1 MTERRSRWRLI
12 AWMCAAHVAS
22 MSAFATFAT
31 LLPRLQDE
39 WGISNTAAGF
49 VSGAMLAGYMLAVPL
64 LTTLTDRIDARRV
77 YFVACLLTSAGAL
90 GFAAFARGTLT
101 AAAFQMLCGMGVAG
115 TYMPGLKALTD
126 NLEGA
131 TQSRAV
137 SFYTASFGF
146 GLSLSALL
154 AGYMADA
161 FGWSAAFATAAIG
174 PLIAA
179 AMVLAGLPARAPS
192 GAAVVPIVSGLAEV
206 ARDPRPR
213 GFMLGYAV
221 HCWELF
227 GSRSWMVAFLTFAQ
241 GTAAWTLGPVAIVA
255 LANAASPFAS
265 VAGNEAALRAGR
277 PRVIRTALFVSGA
290 FTCAFGWLYGLPGW
304 ALAIL
309 AVLHLVLVNADS
321 AALTAGLV
329 GAAPPG
335 RRGAALALHSTLGFG
350 AGFLAP
356 LAFGA
361 ALDVAG
367 GNERPLAWAVA
378 FVTLGVGGVI
388 ASFALRLGSRGA

>member
-1 MTERRSRWRLI
+1 
-12 AWMCAAHVAS
+12 MCTAHVAS

-49 VSGAMLAGYMLAVPL
+49 VSGALLAGYMLAVPL

-90 GFAAFARGTLT
+90 GFALLARGTLS
-101 AAAFQMLCGMGVAG
+101 AAACQMLCGMGVAG

-137 SFYTASFGF
+137 SFYTACFGF

-154 AGYMADA
+154 AGYATDA
-161 FGWSAAFATAAIG
+161 LGWRGAFAVAAIG
-174 PLIAA
+174 PMIAA
-179 AMVLAGLPARAPS
+179 FMVLGGLPARPAS
-192 GAAVVPIVSGLAEV
+192 IAAIVPMVSGLAEV

-241 GTAAWTLGPVAIVA
+241 GAGAWTLGPVAIVA

-277 PRVIRTALFVSGA
+277 PRVIRTALLVSGA
-290 FTCAFGWLYGLPGW
+290 FTCAFGLLYGMPGW
-304 ALAIL
+304 ALALL

-335 RRGAALALHSTLGFG
+335 RRGAALAMHSTLGFG
-350 AGFLAP
+350 AGFVAP
-356 LAFGA
+356 LVFGA
-361 ALDVAG
+361 ALDLAG
-367 GNERPLAWAVA
+367 GNERPLAWAIA
-378 FVTLGVGGVI
+378 FVTLGIGGVV
-388 ASFALRLGSRGA
+388 ASFTLRLRSAEA

>member
-1 MTERRSRWRLI
+1 MTRPAWRTV

-22 MSAFATFAT
+22 MSGFATFAT
-31 LLPRLQDE
+31 LLPRLQQA
-39 WGISNTAAGF
+39 WGITNTGAGF
-49 VSGAMLAGYMLAVPL
+49 VSGALLAGYMVAVPL
-64 LTTLTDRIDARRV
+64 LTTLTDRVDARRV
-77 YFVACLLTSAGAL
+77 YFGACLLTAAGAL
-90 GFAAFARGTLT
+90 GFAALARGTLSG
-101 AAAFQMLCGMGVAG
+101 AAFQMLAGAGVAG

-126 NLEGA
+126 NVEGPA
-131 TQSRAV
+131 QSRAV
-137 SFYTASFGF
+137 SFYTACFGF

-154 AGYMADA
+154 AGAAADA
-161 FGWSAAFATAAIG
+161 LGWRGAFALAALG
-174 PLIAA
+174 PLVAGT
-179 AMVLAGLPARAPS
+179 MVLAGLPARRPA
-192 GAAVVPIVSGLAEV
+192 AAVPMASGLAEV

-213 GFMLGYAV
+213 AFMLGYAV

-227 GSRSWMVAFLTFAQ
+227 GSRSWLVAFLTFAQ
-241 GTAAWTLGPVAIVA
+241 GAAAWPLGPVAIVA
-255 LANAASPFAS
+255 AANAASPFAS
-265 VAGNEAALRAGR
+265 IAGNEVALRAGR
-277 PRVIRTALFVSGA
+277 PRVIRTALAVSGV
-290 FTCAFGWLYGLPGW
+290 FTCLFGLFAGLPGW

-361 ALDVAG
+361 ALDLAG
-367 GNERPLAWAVA
+367 GNARPLAWQLA
-378 FVTLGVGGVI
+378 FVTLGAGGVV
-388 ASFALRLGSRGA
+388 AAFALRLRTRHP

>member
-1 MTERRSRWRLI
+1 
-12 AWMCAAHVAS
+12 MCAAHVAS
-22 MSAFATFAT
+22 MSTFATFAT
-31 LLPRLQDE
+31 LLPRLQGE

-77 YFVACLLTSAGAL
+77 YCVACLLTAAGAL
-90 GFAAFARGTLT
+90 GFALFARGTLT

-126 NLEGA
+126 NLGGA

-137 SFYTASFGF
+137 SFYTACFGF

-154 AGYMADA
+154 AGYAAEAIDWR
-161 FGWSAAFATAAIG
+161 GAFAVAAIG
-174 PLIAA
+174 PVIAA
-179 AMVLAGLPARAPS
+179 LMVMGGLPPRAPS
-192 GAAVVPIVSGLAEV
+192 PGAVVPMVSGLAEV
-206 ARDPRPR
+206 ARDPHPR

-241 GTAAWTLGPVAIVA
+241 GAASWTMGPVAIVA

-265 VAGNEAALRAGR
+265 VAGNEAALRVGR
-277 PRVIRTALFVSGA
+277 ARVIRTALFVSGA
-290 FTCAFGWLYGLPGW
+290 FSCAFGFLYGLPGW
-304 ALAIL
+304 SLAALA
-309 AVLHLVLVNADS
+309 VVHLVLVNADS

-350 AGFLAP
+350 AGFVAP

-361 ALDVAG
+361 ALDLAG
-367 GNERPLAWAVA
+367 GNEQPLSWAIA
-378 FVTLGVGGVI
+378 FATLGIGGVI
-388 ASFALRLGSRGA
+388 ASFTLRLRSGEA

>member
-1 MTERRSRWRLI
+1 VTDRRAAWRI
-12 AWMCAAHVAS
+12 VAWMCAAHVAS

-31 LLPRLQDE
+31 LLPRLQGE
-39 WGISNTAAGF
+39 WGISNTEAGL
-49 VSGAMLAGYMLAVPL
+49 VSGALLGGYMLAVPL

-77 YFVACLLTSAGAL
+77 YFAACVLIAAGAL
-90 GFAAFARGTLT
+90 GFAVFARGTLS

-126 NLEGA
+126 NLHGP

-137 SFYTASFGF
+137 SFYTACFGF

-154 AGYMADA
+154 AGYAADA
-161 FGWSAAFATAAIG
+161 FGWRGAFA
-174 PLIAA
+174 IAA
-179 AMVLAGLPARAPS
+179 VGPVVAGAMVLAGLPARAPS
-192 GAAVVPIVSGLAEV
+192 LAAIVPIVSGLAEV

-241 GTAAWTLGPVAIVA
+241 GAAAWTIGPVAIVA

-277 PRVIRTALFVSGA
+277 PRVIRTALLVSGA
-290 FTCAFGWLYGLPGW
+290 FSCAFGFLYGLPGW

-309 AVLHLVLVNADS
+309 AVVHLVLVNADS

-335 RRGAALALHSTLGFG
+335 RRGTALALHSTLGFG
-350 AGFLAP
+350 AGFVAP
-356 LAFGA
+356 LVFGA
-361 ALDVAG
+361 ALDLAG
-367 GNERPLAWAVA
+367 GNERPFAWAIA
-378 FVTLGVGGVI
+378 FVTLGIGGVI
-388 ASFALRLGSRGA
+388 ASFALRLQGAEA

>member
-1 MTERRSRWRLI
+1 
-12 AWMCAAHVAS
+12 
-22 MSAFATFAT
+22 MSSFATFAT

-49 VSGAMLAGYMLAVPL
+49 VSGALLAGYMLAVPL

-77 YFVACLLTSAGAL
+77 YFVACLLTAAGAL
-90 GFAAFARGTLT
+90 GFGAFARGTLT

-126 NLEGA
+126 NLEGE

-137 SFYTASFGF
+137 SFYTACFGF

-154 AGYMADA
+154 AAYAADTL
-161 FGWSAAFATAAIG
+161 GWRGAFAV
-174 PLIAA
+174 AA
-179 AMVLAGLPARAPS
+179 AGPMIAGLMVLGGLPARPAPM
-192 GAAVVPIVSGLAEV
+192 AAVVPIVSGLAEV

-241 GTAAWTLGPVAIVA
+241 GAAAWTLGPVAIVA

-265 VAGNEAALRAGR
+265 VAGNEVALRAGR

-290 FTCAFGWLYGLPGW
+290 FSCALGFLYGLPGW

-309 AVLHLVLVNADS
+309 AVVHLVLVNADS

-350 AGFLAP
+350 AGFVAP
-356 LAFGA
+356 LAFGV
-361 ALDVAG
+361 ALDLAG
-367 GNERPLAWAVA
+367 GNESPLSWGIA

-388 ASFALRLGSRGA
+388 AAFALRLRSADA